1 MLPCKHSIPV
11 VLEIL
16 NLNNLSPIQTTSLY
30 KKNNKNCSHY
40 PSRTLTNM
48 STTLFMIILAML
60 AMANAAPV
68 QEEQK
73 NLQGLLDA
81 LTDQKTHMESVA
93 QAAKLIRQQQDDD
106 GNQEAEAQFLGH
118 LIKALWVNKQQD
130 YNGNEA
136 EAQFIG
142 RLLKNVADVQ
152 QDQYDDDTADAQ
164 FWGSIFRFLAP
175 HAIKYVR
182 KRLG

>member
-1 MLPCKHSIPV
+1 
-11 VLEIL
+11 
-16 NLNNLSPIQTTSLY
+16 
-30 KKNNKNCSHY
+30 
-40 PSRTLTNM
+40 
-48 STTLFMIILAML
+48 ML

-93 QAAKLIRQQQDDD
+93 QAANLVKQQQDDD
-106 GNQEAEAQFLGH
+106 GSQEAEAQFLRGI
-118 LIKALWVNKQQD
+118 LKALWANKQQ

-142 RLLKNVADVQ
+142 RFLKNIANVQ
-152 QDQYDDDTADAQ
+152 QSYPYNDDTADAQ
-164 FWGSIFRFLAP
+164 LWGTLFKFLAP
-175 HAIKYVR
+175 YAFRYAKKNIMVEHLKW
-182 KRLG
+182 RLNEQINEPEHK

>member
-1 MLPCKHSIPV
+1 MNSTLIIV
-11 VLEIL
+11 V
-16 NLNNLSPIQTTSLY
+16 
-30 KKNNKNCSHY
+30 
-40 PSRTLTNM
+40 
-48 STTLFMIILAML
+48 LAML

-93 QAAKLIRQQQDDD
+93 QAANLIKQQQDDD
-106 GNQEAEAQFLGH
+106 GSQEAEVQFLHH
-118 LIKALWVNKQQD
+118 LAKALWANKQQD

-142 RLLKNVADVQ
+142 RLLKNVANVQ
-152 QDQYDDDTADAQ
+152 QDDDTADAQ
-164 FWGSIFRFLAP
+164 LWGTAFKLLSPYFF
-175 HAIKYVR
+175 KYA
-182 KRLG
+182 KKTFG